1 LAIDWGS
8 EAVRAKLFRTA
19 EDGRIVIDKLVQYAS
34 TIEDMTS
41 DRQELKRQFTSQIY
55 PFGHTSP
62 NPPGEMVYPGNK
74 RIMERRSIS
83 SKLAMYGILEIP
95 AELAEQSLE
104 LQQLCDFIQQNPQ
117 LKQIVRIGIE
127 QMLFCV
133 LRRVYE
139 ELTWYPDLI
148 LRILDAIAL
157 TVPAQWPIEFEEE
170 YGQRLMAAWQ
180 RVFDYPLPQIIFLS
194 EGQANA
200 HYALSFAAH
209 SDRQYLPEP
218 QQDIFSIGSTTNA
231 VLIIDAGGHSTVS
244 PVRETSTPAHLS
256 KLTGPLHRTHLS
268 SLSVKTAISWK
279 SAPITVSFSISYL
292 YICNALIRSALGALG
307 GTAMWGLRILNL
319 AKKSREEKFPEKPPM
334 PVEAENQI
342 LKSFYLWSPELRD
355 DSGACFNV
363 RNAGP
368 NRETFDY
375 ELEPQELV
383 QTFEEANA
391 HAFDL
396 IEAGMRELKA
406 LQPGCEKVK
415 VMIGGGSAH
424 GLMWVARMKRLVAK
438 HQMEEPIFLQ
448 QIDKLYE

>member
-1 LAIDWGS
+1 MAIDWGS

-74 RIMERRSIS
+74 RIMEGRSIS

-104 LQQLCDFIQQNPQ
+104 LQQLCDFIQQNPH
-117 LKQIVRIGIE
+117 LKQIIRIGIE

-133 LRRVYE
+133 LRKVYE
-139 ELTWYPDLI
+139 ELTCYPDLF
-148 LRILDAIAL
+148 LHILDAIAL

-194 EGQANA
+194 EGQTNA
-200 HYALSFAAH
+200 HYAFSFAAH
-209 SDRQYLPEP
+209 SDRQYLQEP

-244 PVRETSTPAHLS
+244 PVRETSIPAHLS

-279 SAPITVSFSISYL
+279 SAPIMVSFSISY
-292 YICNALIRSALGALG
+292 
-307 GTAMWGLRILNL
+307 TFAML
-319 AKKSREEKFPEKPPM
+319 
-334 PVEAENQI
+334 
-342 LKSFYLWSPELRD
+342 
-355 DSGACFNV
+355 
-363 RNAGP
+363 
-368 NRETFDY
+368 
-375 ELEPQELV
+375 
-383 QTFEEANA
+383 
-391 HAFDL
+391 
-396 IEAGMRELKA
+396 
-406 LQPGCEKVK
+406 
-415 VMIGGGSAH
+415 
-424 GLMWVARMKRLVAK
+424 
-438 HQMEEPIFLQ
+438 
-448 QIDKLYE
+448 